1 MATRPSKE
9 SVDAENQEAGDTM
22 GELPGGMAKMQI
34 PTTTAN
40 ALSNR
45 GPLSSNRG
53 RQRRITKENM
63 LGHDNLLAGTD
74 EKGVRIRILTAQ
86 LTGWRAAKV
95 FPDMEKAGLSQSKY
109 VGETIP
115 YDGETTPNGQS
126 VTVPG
131 KLRHGHGEITYAD
144 GSHFVGQW
152 ENDVRSGTGTF
163 KFACGDVYEG
173 EWKNGMY
180 HGKGKY
186 TGFKSDSY
194 EGEWAEDQPHGY
206 GSYTYKYQLNT
217 AATLANRSFT
227 YTGNWVAG
235 KREGHHEL
243 LAGTDDQGVR
253 IRIFTAQLTG
263 MRAAKVF
270 PGTKEGLTFSK
281 YVGET
286 IPYDGETTP
295 NGQSVTVPGKLRH
308 GQGEIT
314 YGDGSHFVGQWE
326 NDVRSGNGVFT
337 YACGDVYEGEWKGGM
352 YHGSG
357 TYTGFNS
364 DSYAGEWKED
374 RMHGQGSYTY
384 RDSGDVYEGSWIE
397 GKREGYGK
405 EICGNGDVYQGE
417 FKNDARVSLSLLKQ
431 SHLNAGQD
439 ENGCRIRIF
448 TAKLTGTH
456 AAIVTPDMNKPG
468 LSECTYTGDTI
479 PDPSNRQGLTVAG
492 QLRHG
497 HGEIKY
503 KSGSHFVGQWIND
516 KRSGRGVYT
525 FACGD
530 VYDGG
535 FLDGEYHGPGK
546 YTGKDSDC
554 YDGEWKRDKMDGF
567 GRYAYSIS
575 GDVYEGQWREGKF
588 HGKGR
593 YTSADGSVHEG
604 EYEAGERVVPVALE
618 GAGGSCFGKC

>member
-337 YACGDVYEGEWKGGM
+337 YACGDV
-352 YHGSG
+352 
-357 TYTGFNS
+357 
-364 DSYAGEWKED
+364 
-374 RMHGQGSYTY
+374 
-384 RDSGDVYEGSWIE
+384 
-397 GKREGYGK
+397 
-405 EICGNGDVYQGE
+405 
-417 FKNDARVSLSLLKQ
+417 
-431 SHLNAGQD
+431 
-439 ENGCRIRIF
+439 
-448 TAKLTGTH
+448 
-456 AAIVTPDMNKPG
+456 
-468 LSECTYTGDTI
+468 
-479 PDPSNRQGLTVAG
+479 
-492 QLRHG
+492 
-497 HGEIKY
+497 
-503 KSGSHFVGQWIND
+503 
-516 KRSGRGVYT
+516 RSGRE
-525 FACGD
+525 
-530 VYDGG
+530 
-535 FLDGEYHGPGK
+535 LE
-546 YTGKDSDC
+546 
-554 YDGEWKRDKMDGF
+554 
-567 GRYAYSIS
+567 
-575 GDVYEGQWREGKF
+575 
-588 HGKGR
+588 GR
-593 YTSADGSVHEG
+593 YTLWPLHCHGPILRALPASLTRCVPYALRSFRAACFTFCVLCVLRALRALHAFRRCTRGSGRAECTMAAERTQASTRTRMQASGRRIECMGRAATPTETLVTCTRAVGLRESARGTARRSAAMATSVSNMGSQHT
-604 EYEAGERVVPVALE
+604 RSFTP
-618 GAGGSCFGKC
+618 